1 MCWGLIGPIHLLD
14 MGGIECNPPKIG
26 GLGTHFSLFWKPV
39 ELELVDLLNIV
50 GFEVGHV
57 RRQALPLG

>member
-1 MCWGLIGPIHLLD
+1 

-39 ELELVDLLNIV
+39 ELEPVDLLNIV